1 MIDFKIRRGLS
12 HELFTEVG
20 KVNPRLKIE
29 EGCWYLC
36 TDTAD
41 LYLGVNTGE
50 ELTLKRIND
59 KAGNTPTINPDDSDT
74 VDELLEVYINENG
87 ELAALY
93 SVSGEIIIGSVV
105 SKEYVDSEIAK
116 IEIPEI

>member
-12 HELFTEVG
+12 NELFPEAG
-20 KVNPRLKIE
+20 KINPRLKIE

-59 KAGNTPTINPDDSDT
+59 KASDTPTVEPGT

-87 ELAALY
+87 ELDLNN
-93 SVSGEIIIGSVV
+93 
-105 SKEYVDSEIAK
+105 
-116 IEIPEI
+116 